1 MTPKTTACVAL
12 LLLAGAVL
20 AGCGSSEQV
29 TNLTVDQRFARAKA
43 LFDKEDYLEA
53 INEFTIIT
61 LQFQGSQYAS
71 NAQYHL
77 GECRYNRGEYLLAA
91 FEYGLMKRSYPASP
105 LVPDAQYKLAMSYYM
120 MSPRSSLDQQYTKKA
135 IDEFQ
140 SFVEYF
146 PSHALAPDADAKIRE
161 LNTKLAKKLYEAAR
175 QYLTLERYKAAMQ
188 YFDDVI
194 EKYHDTEY
202 APLSYLDK
210 AETLIDRK
218 KYSSAAFELGRFLT
232 RYPNSV
238 LRGRADVLKQR
249 LDSEQRNVPP
259 PAATPASR
267 LTSESL
273 TPGTR

>member
-1 MTPKTTACVAL
+1 MTYKAVLLIAL
-12 LLLAGAVL
+12 PLLAAMLV
-20 AGCGSSEQV
+20 AGCGSSEQT

-53 INEFTIIT
+53 INEFTVIT

-71 NAQYHL
+71 KAQFHL
-77 GECRYNRGEYLLAA
+77 GECRFNRGEYLLAA
-91 FEYGLMKRSYPASP
+91 FEYGLLKRSYPASP
-105 LVPDAQYKLAMSYYM
+105 LLPDAQYKLAMSYFM

-161 LNTKLAKKLYEAAR
+161 LNTKLAKKLYDAAK
-175 QYLTLERYKAAMQ
+175 QYLVLERYKAAMQ

-210 AETLIDRK
+210 TETLIDRK
-218 KYSSAAFELGRFLT
+218 KFSNAAFELGRFMS

-238 LRGRADVLKQR
+238 LRGRADALKER
-249 LDSEQRNVPP
+249 LDNEQRKAPVPAKTQANP
-259 PAATPASR
+259 
-267 LTSESL
+267 LTSESR
-273 TPGTR
+273 TPGAR

>member
-1 MTPKTTACVAL
+1 MNRRTRV
-12 LLLAGAVL
+12 LATITIASSIVL
-20 AGCGSSEQV
+20 AGCGSAEKV
-29 TNLTVDQRFARAKA
+29 TNPTVDERFAHAKA
-43 LFDKEDYLEA
+43 LFQKEDYVEA
-53 INEFTIIT
+53 INEFTVIT

-71 NAQYHL
+71 DAQHYL

-91 FEYGLMKRSYPASP
+91 FEYGLLKRSYPASP
-105 LVPDAQYKLAMSYYM
+105 RVPDAQYKLAMSYYM
-120 MSPRSSLDQQYTKKA
+120 MSPRSALDQQYTKKA

-146 PSHALAPDADAKIRE
+146 PANPLAADADAKIRE
-161 LNTKLAKKLYEAAR
+161 LNTKLARKLYDAAR
-175 QYLTLERYKAAMQ
+175 QYLTLERYKAAIQ

-218 KYSSAAFELGRFLT
+218 KYADAGFELGRFLK

-238 LRGRADVLKQR
+238 LRGRADALKER
-249 LDSEQRNVPP
+249 LDREMRDAPAKP
-259 PAATPASR
+259 RPAA
-267 LTSESL
+267 LTSESI
-273 TPGTR
+273 PAGTR

>member
-1 MTPKTTACVAL
+1 MKKTSRVFAAFTIAASI
-12 LLLAGAVL
+12 VL
-20 AGCGSSEQV
+20 AGCGSAEKA
-29 TNLTVDQRFARAKA
+29 TNPTVDERFAHAKA
-43 LFDKEDYLEA
+43 LFQKEDYVEA
-53 INEFTIIT
+53 INEFTVIT

-71 NAQYHL
+71 EAQYYL

-105 LVPDAQYKLAMSYYM
+105 RVPDAQYKLAMSYYM
-120 MSPRSSLDQQYTKKA
+120 MSPRSALDQQYTKKA

-140 SFVEYF
+140 SFVEYY
-146 PSHALAPDADAKIRE
+146 PANTLAADADARIRE
-161 LNTKLAKKLYEAAR
+161 LNTKLARKLYEAAR
-175 QYLTLERYKAAMQ
+175 QYLTLERYRAAIQ

-218 KYSSAAFELGRFLT
+218 KYADAGFELGRFLK

-238 LRGRADVLKQR
+238 LRGRADALKER
-249 LDSEQRNVPP
+249 LDKEMRNAPVKPR
-259 PAATPASR
+259 PAA
-267 LTSESL
+267 LTSESI
-273 TPGTR
+273 PAGAR